1 MKKGLSILTAVLLMA
16 GLFPFA
22 CAAAEERSG
31 PSRPAGFV
39 LPIMMNDRETRECFF
54 ANGTPITIQEPKAD
68 TAGWVH
74 DKEIQK
80 SLGNGFSP
88 KKRPG
93 TGAVIS
99 WEEGQETR
107 FVYVSGH
114 SKVFGGSLDASVK
127 ADVRITVRGRN
138 IKKAFPNVS
147 FLFGGG
153 YNGDVD
159 GNVVITLEESQM
171 MYVYGGG
178 YNGSVTG
185 DVLIQSTGDN
195 WSLDMVGGGLA
206 SSKTGDA
213 VADVGG
219 DVTLDLQG
227 MMISYMDTLVAGGLA
242 ESISEYTTQANV
254 DGNVTLYAEGRN
266 VYQVC
271 GGGEAYRTNENCGY
285 PTANVGGSVSVEL
298 VESRV
303 RYYAEGRITLLGGVF
318 AGGLGYYGTA
328 NVAGSVMAVVTDTIF
343 DENAIGVVLG
353 GMAEGEGAV
362 ANVGGDAYGRADGDS
377 NPANIVRGCITHTDG
392 SGEVIGDISWYY
404 TPRDGM
410 TDY

>member
-1 MKKGLSILTAVLLMA
+1 MKKTILALILLLSAALMITCATGEA
-16 GLFPFA
+16 GKPT
-22 CAAAEERSG
+22 G
-31 PSRPAGFV
+31 TQ
-39 LPIMMNDRETRECFF
+39 LPIIEAENVMWDCFF
-54 ANGTPITIQEPKAD
+54 ANGTPITIEPPKTDVTGWIHDEEVQE
-68 TAGWVH
+68 G
-74 DKEIQK
+74 
-80 SLGNGFSP
+80 LGNGLSP
-88 KKRPG
+88 SKKPG
-93 TGAVIS
+93 QGAVVS
-99 WEEGQETR
+99 WRDGADTR
-107 FVYVSGH
+107 YVYVSNN
-114 SKVFGGSLDASVK
+114 SKVFGGSLNIDVE
-127 ADVRITVRGRN
+127 ADVEIDVKGTDVRRN
-138 IKKAFPNVS
+138 FPNVS

-153 YNGDVD
+153 YG
-159 GNVVITLEESQM
+159 GNVTGNVTISLEESQM

-185 DVLIQSTGDN
+185 NILIRSTGQN

-219 DVTLDLQG
+219 NVTLELKG

-242 ESISEYTTQANV
+242 ESISEYTAQANV

-271 GGGEAYRTNENCGY
+271 GGGEAYRTDENCGY

-298 VESRV
+298 RDSRA
-303 RYYAEGRITLLGGVF
+303 RYFAEGRTTLLGGVF

-328 NVAGSVMAVVTDTIF
+328 NVAGSVMAVVADTNF
-343 DENAIGVVLG
+343 DENAIGLVLG

-362 ANVGGDAYGRADGDS
+362 ANVGGDAYGRVSGKS
-377 NPANIVRGCITHTDG
+377 NPANVIRGCITHADG
-392 SGEVIGDISWYY
+392 SGEVSGDISWYY
-404 TPRDGM
+404 TLRDGM

>member
-1 MKKGLSILTAVLLMA
+1 MKKIIIAMILLLAAVLLMT
-16 GLFPFA
+16 
-22 CAAAEERSG
+22 CAAGE
-31 PSRPAGFV
+31 AGKPTGTR
-39 LPIMMNDRETRECFF
+39 LPIIEQESVTRDCFF
-54 ANGTPITIQEPKAD
+54 ANGTQIFIESPKAD
-68 TAGWVH
+68 VTGWIH
-74 DKEIQK
+74 DTEVQEG
-80 SLGNGFSP
+80 LGNGFSP
-88 KKRPG
+88 SKKPG
-93 TGAVIS
+93 QGAVIS
-99 WEEGQETR
+99 WMDDADIR
-107 FVYVSGH
+107 YVYVSNN
-114 SKVFGGSLDASVK
+114 SKVFGGSLN
-127 ADVRITVRGRN
+127 ADVEADVEIDVRGTDAR
-138 IKKAFPNVS
+138 KDFPNVS

-153 YNGDVD
+153 YGGNVIGDVT
-159 GNVVITLEESQM
+159 ITLEASQM

-213 VADVGG
+213 VADVG
-219 DVTLDLQG
+219 
-227 MMISYMDTLVAGGLA
+227 
-242 ESISEYTTQANV
+242 
-254 DGNVTLYAEGRN
+254 GNVTLYAEGRN

-303 RYYAEGRITLLGGVF
+303 RYYAEGRTTLLGGVF